1 MKKAVSA
8 VLAAMLLAVPLS
20 TAAGGLGGLVP
31 HINTSGSQRA
41 VNNMENRTYTF
52 NTLPASAA
60 EVGPS
65 TEARQV
71 AAYAVA
77 ALTRYGEDPATGIA
91 MLNAL
96 KGPQPLTPYDLQFL
110 RDRFANCPY
119 VARSYFEGATPQNN
133 YTPSQPYRV
142 TVETNAYTYATQGY
156 AKFFIRS
163 GGADSSRPIILRQ
176 KASTGEWFL
185 WNAKS
190 LLNRIRE
197 AAQDNPWA

>member
-20 TAAGGLGGLVP
+20 AAAGGLGGLVP

-77 ALTRYGEDPATGIA
+77 ALT
-91 MLNAL
+91 
-96 KGPQPLTPYDLQFL
+96 L
-110 RDRFANCPY
+110 RR
-119 VARSYFEGATPQNN
+119 
-133 YTPSQPYRV
+133 
-142 TVETNAYTYATQGY
+142 
-156 AKFFIRS
+156 RS
-163 GGADSSRPIILRQ
+163 GHGYCHAECLERAAAADAL
-176 KASTGEWFL
+176 
-185 WNAKS
+185 
-190 LLNRIRE
+190 
-197 AAQDNPWA
+197 